1 MLTHFWRTAAVLLL
15 AIVFGGC
22 ASTAP
27 SNTDAAEPATEPV
40 ADVAPPPR
48 LEVPVPEPDTFAV
61 TPERPPYA
69 WFHMDAEAD
78 GYPGL
83 STHRVHT
90 TLLADRAPRQTV
102 TVAIIDSG
110 VDIEHDELA
119 PQRWTNADESPGN
132 DTDDDN
138 NQYVDD
144 MQGWNFLGNASGE
157 NIEHDTY
164 ELTRLYR
171 TYRDWTAGTDTTDLS
186 PAGRDSLDYF
196 YTLRSEFEEERND
209 AEQRLANVRSAHNTV
224 QNVLRFLRNELGVEE
239 VTPADVARLEKRD
252 DPRLQQAYDILTFFY
267 NQDLTP
273 HDIEQIY
280 EQLSGQV
287 EYGYNPDF
295 EPRPL
300 VGDTYS
306 NLDEQGYGNPDVHG
320 PDPSHGTHVA
330 GIVGA
335 ARDTTLRIDGVAPAV
350 QIMPVRAVPDGDER
364 DKDVA
369 NAIRYAAN
377 NGADIINMSFGKAYS
392 PNKEIVDAAVRHADS
407 LGVLMVHA
415 AGNSALN
422 VDTEDNF
429 PTAHYAD
436 GGRATHWIEVGASG
450 WDREDE
456 LVASFSNYGAERV
469 DVFAPG
475 VDIYSS
481 TPANEYRFNSGTSM
495 AAPMVSG
502 VAALLMAYY
511 PELSAQE
518 VRQIILDSAVSYAD
532 QMVTRP
538 NPDQQA
544 EDTQVRFGT
553 LSVTGGI
560 VNAYEAVRMAEMR
573 LQARP

>member
-1 MLTHFWRTAAVLLL
+1 M
-15 AIVFGGC
+15 
-22 ASTAP
+22 
-27 SNTDAAEPATEPV
+27 
-40 ADVAPPPR
+40 
-48 LEVPVPEPDTFAV
+48 
-61 TPERPPYA
+61 
-69 WFHMDAEAD
+69 
-78 GYPGL
+78 
-83 STHRVHT
+83 
-90 TLLADRAPRQTV
+90 
-102 TVAIIDSG
+102 
-110 VDIEHDELA
+110 
-119 PQRWTNADESPGN
+119 
-132 DTDDDN
+132 
-138 NQYVDD
+138 
-144 MQGWNFLGNASGE
+144 
-157 NIEHDTY
+157 
-164 ELTRLYR
+164 
-171 TYRDWTAGTDTTDLS
+171 
-186 PAGRDSLDYF
+186 
-196 YTLRSEFEEERND
+196 
-209 AEQRLANVRSAHNTV
+209 
-224 QNVLRFLRNELGVEE
+224 
-239 VTPADVARLEKRD
+239 
-252 DPRLQQAYDILTFFY
+252 
-267 NQDLTP
+267 
-273 HDIEQIY
+273 
-280 EQLSGQV
+280 
-287 EYGYNPDF
+287 
-295 EPRPL
+295 
-300 VGDTYS
+300 
-306 NLDEQGYGNPDVHG
+306 
-320 PDPSHGTHVA
+320 
-330 GIVGA
+330 
-335 ARDTTLRIDGVAPAV
+335 
-350 QIMPVRAVPDGDER
+350 
-364 DKDVA
+364 
-369 NAIRYAAN
+369 
-377 NGADIINMSFGKAYS
+377 
-392 PNKEIVDAAVRHADS
+392 VDAAVRHADS